1 MTYEVVWTK
10 PCIKRLKKLPV
21 EIVLSIKNKVE
32 SIKDNPYNKTD
43 KLHKINA
50 YRLKCG
56 DYRAII
62 DIKDPEKT
70 INVLT
75 VGHRKNIYKKI

>member
-10 PCIKRLKKLPV
+10 PCIKRLKKLPI
-21 EIVLSIKNKVE
+21 ETVLLIKNKLE
-32 SIKDNPYNKTD
+32 SIKEYPYKKTD
-43 KLHKINA
+43 KLHKISA

-62 DIKDPEKT
+62 DINDSEK
-70 INVLT
+70 NLKVLT
-75 VGHRKNIYKKI
+75 VGHRRNIYKKL